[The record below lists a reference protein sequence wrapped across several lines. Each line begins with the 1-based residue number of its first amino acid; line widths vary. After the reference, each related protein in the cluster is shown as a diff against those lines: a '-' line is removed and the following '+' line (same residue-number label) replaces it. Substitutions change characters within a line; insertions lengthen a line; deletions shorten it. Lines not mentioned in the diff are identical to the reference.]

1 MTPAELARSYGLDG
15 EAHHVLI
22 GQNTH
27 VIRAGQRRTLC
38 GRTPRVQAGL
48 MAAFG
53 AAEGLTTEG
62 KVTCASCYALIT
74 PSGQGESAE
83 AWMLRQQEGEAGVL
97 VVDL

>member
-15 EAHHVLI
+15 EAYHVHI
-22 GQNTH
+22 GKSTH
-27 VIRAGQRRTLC
+27 VIRAGGRRTLC
-38 GRTPRVQAGL
+38 GRTPRTAAGL

-53 AAEGLTTEG
+53 GEGVTTEG
-62 KVTCASCYALIT
+62 KVTCSTCYALIT

-83 AWMLRQQEGEAGVL
+83 AWMQRQQEGEAGVL